1 MLRFLDLENMYAEA
15 DKALGG
21 ILPGG
26 GTAGPLSGPARQV
39 LDAVP
44 LLDENN
50 PASANYYRDK
60 VEADQQRG
68 ERLATEAR
76 DSVMSINVDDGVDS
90 QEIEAFN
97 AADVQRTEAT
107 LRGVV
112 LSDQGNPL
120 STREEGQSDRSFYLQ
135 NQTLRESEESPDV
148 AGTIRW
154 NTLENEREANYTRSN
169 ERNQSTT
176 QGVGWV
182 DSINKSAGLSTA
194 DGPDNGGLGCVY
206 GVNKVIKNA
215 GFEVPWKDPTT
226 GEESVYI
233 PFVTNWITSNG
244 GTQINTAQAKPGD
257 IVVAMSGGHMGIL
270 TDKVDGN
277 GNPVVLSNSSSRASM
292 TWEFPLSEGMEVY
305 RVPQLQR

>member
-39 LDAVP
+39 LNAVP
-44 LLDENN
+44 ILDEIH
-50 PASANYYRDK
+50 PASKNYYRDK
-60 VEADQQRG
+60 VEADRQRG
-68 ERLATEAR
+68 ERLATEAQ
-76 DSVMSINVDDGVDS
+76 DGLMSIDPFDGVDS
-90 QEIEAFN
+90 QEIQTLDTAS
-97 AADVQRTEAT
+97 DQRTEAT

-112 LSDQGNPL
+112 MSDQGTPL
-120 STREEGQSDRSFYLQ
+120 STREEGQSDRDFYLR
-135 NQTLRESEESPDV
+135 NRNLREAEDPFES
-148 AGTIRW
+148 AETIRW
-154 NTLENEREANYTRSN
+154 TTLNNEQEANYARSN

-182 DSINKSAGLSTA
+182 DSINNSAGLSTA
-194 DGPDNGGLGCVY
+194 DGPEGGNLGCVY
-206 GVNKVIKNA
+206 GVNKVIKSA
-215 GFEVPWKDPTT
+215 GLEVPWKDPAT

-244 GTQINTAQAKPGD
+244 GTQVNTAQAKPGD

-277 GNPVVLSNSSSRASM
+277 GDPIVLSNSSSKASM